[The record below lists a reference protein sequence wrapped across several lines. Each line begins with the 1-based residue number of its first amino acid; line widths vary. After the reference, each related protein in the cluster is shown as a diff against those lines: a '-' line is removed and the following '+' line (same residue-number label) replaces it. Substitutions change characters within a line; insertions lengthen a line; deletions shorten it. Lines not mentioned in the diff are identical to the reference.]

1 MQTTKIRSNSLK
13 NTDRKNKSKLS
24 ADKKIAGGN
33 FRDKLNEMIQNSGS
47 AEKLKAVEK
56 IAGDTVKLGFE
67 KAVAHFEN
75 PAMYPLP
82 QGDKN
87 LERAV
92 YELLSVLPKKKRNK
106 LIDKVNELL
115 KAPADKRKQA
125 YGEIVNL
132 DFHSNTPIAE
142 QVKNIPALEKYRLAE
157 DELEILKQNFKNINE
172 EINYPKPQQA
182 GASTR
187 LSFIVDNMTCKNP
200 DDVLKDEINI
210 AGFIIDSLGNSV
222 ELAPRF
228 IGKFRKNE
236 TVNLGANSNLF
247 TVNIDPF
254 LAQQTFAVNLFIIES
269 DLVENREALEKAIFV
284 FALIGITLLFVAA
297 GIAVASLLGAAVTF
311 EAFITV
317 WITGGVFGIISH
329 YFLPLMGDDISN
341 ITTDTLLVDGI
352 LGVGT
357 EFARTIEIGKGFDIN
372 STFDGKYTANA
383 RWVGEA

>member
-1 MQTTKIRSNSLK
+1 
-13 NTDRKNKSKLS
+13 
-24 ADKKIAGGN
+24 
-33 FRDKLNEMIQNSGS
+33 
-47 AEKLKAVEK
+47 
-56 IAGDTVKLGFE
+56 
-67 KAVAHFEN
+67 
-75 PAMYPLP
+75 
-82 QGDKN
+82 
-87 LERAV
+87 
-92 YELLSVLPKKKRNK
+92 
-106 LIDKVNELL
+106 
-115 KAPADKRKQA
+115 
-125 YGEIVNL
+125 
-132 DFHSNTPIAE
+132 
-142 QVKNIPALEKYRLAE
+142 
-157 DELEILKQNFKNINE
+157 
-172 EINYPKPQQA
+172 
-182 GASTR
+182 
-187 LSFIVDNMTCKNP
+187 MTCLNP

-210 AGFIIDSLGNSV
+210 AGFIIDSLGNSI

-269 DLVENREALEKAIFV
+269 DLVENRDALEKAIFV
-284 FALIGITLLFVAA
+284 FALIGLTLLFIAA